1 MYRPKPRI
9 IGPGCKNE
17 NELSLKNLDKKAI
30 FLNNNPR
37 MRLAALSRLICPAP
51 AVATRLK
58 ASEFL
63 RHFALKVHRTR
74 AIRTTGGGV
83 PMCGATIRKNL
94 FTERSPSWVHPASF

>member
-9 IGPGCKNE
+9 IGPGFKNE

-58 ASEFL
+58 ARES
-63 RHFALKVHRTR
+63 FAAFCPKGSPDPSDKDHRR
-74 AIRTTGGGV
+74 W
-83 PMCGATIRKNL
+83 GADVWCDYQ
-94 FTERSPSWVHPASF
+94 EEPVY